1 MCAIMNIFWESTK
14 ITKMVKNDQKITL
27 SIIIIIRNIL
37 LIILSFSKLQIL
49 KELIHKKKQN
59 IYIKFM
65 HLIIL
70 LKAEIWEIKVPC

>member
-1 MCAIMNIFWESTK
+1 MFAIMNIFGESTK

-27 SIIIIIRNIL
+27 SIIIIRNIL

-65 HLIIL
+65 HL
-70 LKAEIWEIKVPC
+70 